1 MSNRWVDHMS
11 KSMHGNKGKYTKT
24 SIMGNICIKV
34 NVKELGPEEV
44 PDDSEAT
51 IWLQSKCPRS
61 AAEWNLGCTP
71 YETLTSKWHCHD
83 LKSKTPDGNTFHINL
98 ISCLDRSLQD
108 I

>member
-1 MSNRWVDHMS
+1 
-11 KSMHGNKGKYTKT
+11 
-24 SIMGNICIKV
+24 MGSICIKV
-34 NVKELGPEEV
+34 NVKQLGPEEV

-83 LKSKTPDGNTFHINL
+83 LKSKTPDGQTFHI
-98 ISCLDRSLQD
+98 SLKTFHIVNPKFIKHKSQN
-108 I
+108 ITLNN